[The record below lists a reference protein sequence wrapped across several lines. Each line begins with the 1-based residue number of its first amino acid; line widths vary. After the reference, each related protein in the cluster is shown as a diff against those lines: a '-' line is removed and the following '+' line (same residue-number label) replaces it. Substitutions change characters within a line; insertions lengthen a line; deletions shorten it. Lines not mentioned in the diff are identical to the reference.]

1 MFKLFPLVIYTD
13 GATEGYLKNGNINL
27 DDLVIIKLEMEKNL
41 KIGIIGAG
49 IQGVCNALFLQK
61 KGYQVT
67 LFDKDEPG
75 NLSASYGN
83 AGHFSPYASIPLNRP
98 DILTDVPA
106 MLLSSSGPLAVKWNY
121 VPKMIPWFLKFLK
134 NCSTKNM
141 MHTAKYMHQILDL
154 ALPAY
159 DELFDEIDLS
169 GLVENKGIM
178 YIWNDQN
185 LKSRELEI
193 NIRNEIGAEQQ
204 LLNQKEIHDLEP
216 NIKKI
221 YHAGVFYKK
230 ARHARNPK
238 KILLKLLDLF
248 LKKDGKF
255 LKLNVQD
262 ITFDNEKPILK
273 SDVQTF
279 IFDRVVI
286 ACGAFSKK
294 LTDKLDEK
302 IPLDTERGYHVH
314 FKGCDHLVSRPVVF
328 TNRGF
333 GMTPMEQGL
342 RVVGTVEFGGL
353 ENPLSKGRIKN
364 LVNNAKYMLDGLP
377 EHEDEWLGFRPTLPD
392 YLPVIGPSKNYK
404 NVFYSFGHHHLGW
417 TLAAISGKI
426 ISNMIANK
434 NTNLNLEPYSSKRF

>member
-1 MFKLFPLVIYTD
+1 MK
-13 GATEGYLKNGNINL
+13 K
-27 DDLVIIKLEMEKNL
+27 KL

-61 KGYQVT
+61 KGYEVT

-98 DILTDVPA
+98 DILTDIPA
-106 MLLSSSGPLAVKWNY
+106 MLLSSSGPLALKWNY

-134 NCSTKNM
+134 NCSTENM

-159 DELFDEIDLS
+159 DELFDQIDLS

-178 YIWNDQN
+178 YIWNDKN

-230 ARHARNPK
+230 ARHAKNPK
-238 KILLKLLDLF
+238 KILLKLFDLF

-255 LKLNVQD
+255 LKLNIQD
-262 ITFDNEKPILK
+262 IVFDNEKPILK
-273 SDVQTF
+273 SEAQRF
-279 IFDRVVI
+279 ILDKVVI

-302 IPLDTERGYHVH
+302 IPLDTERGYHIH
-314 FKGCDHLVSRPVVF
+314 FKGCEHLISRPVVF
-328 TNRGF
+328 QNRGF

-353 ENPLSKGRIKN
+353 ENPASKGRIKN
-364 LVNNAKYMLDGLP
+364 LINNAKYLLDGLP

-404 NVFYSFGHHHLGW
+404 NIFYSFGHHHLGW

-426 ISNMIANK
+426 ISNMIADK
-434 NTNLNLEPYSSKRF
+434 KTNLNLEPYSSKRF

>member
-1 MFKLFPLVIYTD
+1 
-13 GATEGYLKNGNINL
+13 
-27 DDLVIIKLEMEKNL
+27 MEKNL

-98 DILTDVPA
+98 DILIDVPA
-106 MLLSSSGPLAVKWNY
+106 MLLSSSGPLALKWNY

-141 MHTAKYMHQILDL
+141 MHTAKYMHQILDI
-154 ALPAY
+154 AIPAY

-193 NIRNEIGAEQQ
+193 KIRNEIGAEQQ
-204 LLNQKEIHDLEP
+204 LLNQKEVHDLEP

-238 KILLKLLDLF
+238 KILLKLFDLF
-248 LKKDGKF
+248 LKKEGKF
-255 LKLNVQD
+255 IKLNIQD
-262 ITFDNEKPILK
+262 ITFNDEKPILK
-273 SDVQTF
+273 SETQQFV
-279 IFDRVVI
+279 FDRIVI

-302 IPLDTERGYHVH
+302 IPLDTERGYHIH
-314 FKGCDHLVSRPVVF
+314 FKGCDHLISRPVVF
-328 TNRGF
+328 QNRGF

-364 LVNNAKYMLDGLP
+364 LINNAKYLLDGLP
-377 EHEDEWLGFRPTLPD
+377 EHEDEWLGFIPTLPD

-426 ISNMIANK
+426 ISNMIADK
-434 NTNLNLEPYSSKRF
+434 KTNLNLEPYSSKRF